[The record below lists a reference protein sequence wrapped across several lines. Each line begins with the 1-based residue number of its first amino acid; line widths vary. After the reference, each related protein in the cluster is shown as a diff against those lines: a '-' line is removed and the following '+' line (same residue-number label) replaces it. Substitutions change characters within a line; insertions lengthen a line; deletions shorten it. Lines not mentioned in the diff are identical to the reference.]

1 MRCKKLNCK
10 AIALKKD
17 HYCYMHS
24 KTVTAEDKRKAR
36 SNGGKRKV
44 ITVKSKF
51 DNYKLQSFKDILNL
65 NEKLINDVLQNDID
79 LRIITG
85 LAYNLQLQMRLIS
98 LENIENRITELEQHV
113 FNPAEAE
120 QKIKELFIGK

>member
-1 MRCKKLNCK
+1 
-10 AIALKKD
+10 
-17 HYCYMHS
+17 MHS
-24 KTVTAEDKRKAR
+24 KTITAEARREAR
-36 SNGGKRKV
+36 SKGGKRKV
-44 ITVKSKF
+44 ITVNSKF
-51 DNYKLQSFKDILNL
+51 DNYKLQSFKDIILL

-98 LENIENRITELEQHV
+98 LENIENRLAELEKFV

-120 QKIKELFIGK
+120 RQINELFIGK